1 MNNALKAEI
10 GQRIKAEREQ
20 RRVSQEKLAE
30 ALGWNHHQIV
40 GQVEKGE
47 REVKAWE
54 LYEIAQF
61 LHVELD
67 VLLGQKKSNQHPY
80 VLWRQKPTQDE
91 KLLEAKFINQCD
103 NYFWIEQLVSESN
116 ESSIFVSEELP
127 KIRIDLQHFTSEQA
141 YQLAEIARQT
151 IGLGS
156 FPANHLVNMLQSR
169 YGVKFIVD
177 DEIESPAACS
187 RSSKGCS
194 ILING
199 KNTEVRQYF
208 SIAHELFHLMTWDE
222 ELLKSVESCS
232 RLHELNERLANAFA
246 AGLLIPKENLQIEL
260 MHICPGRGVDI
271 PDVVALAEQF
281 QVSQEAML
289 YRLLNAGL
297 ISEAQVNKV
306 KNLIPQQ
313 HPPKTSRQAISKI
326 LKSKYVRLVYLAY
339 EHMKISR
346 TKAAKLLN
354 TDLSELPDLFN
365 EYGFVEVNAY

>member
-1 MNNALKAEI
+1 MKAEI
-10 GQRIKAEREQ
+10 GQRIKTERE
-20 RRVSQEKLAE
+20 RRKVSQEKLAE

-40 GQVEKGE
+40 GQIEKGE

-61 LHVELD
+61 LHVELA
-67 VLLGQKKSNQHPY
+67 VLLGQQEPNQHPY
-80 VLWRQKPTQDE
+80 VLWRQKPTHDE

-103 NYFWIEQLVSESN
+103 NYSWIEQLISKSN

-127 KIRIDLQHFTSEQA
+127 KVRIDLQQFTSEQA
-141 YQLAEIARQT
+141 YQLAENARQT
-151 IGLGS
+151 MGLGD
-156 FPANHLVNMLQSR
+156 FPASHLVNILQSR
-169 YGVKFIVD
+169 YGVRFIVD
-177 DEIESPAACS
+177 DEIEPSAACS
-187 RSSKGCS
+187 RSSKGCY

-199 KNTEVRQYF
+199 KNAEVRQYF

-222 ELLKSVESCS
+222 ELLKSVESS
-232 RLHELNERLANAFA
+232 SHLHEKNERLANAFA
-246 AGLLIPKENLQIEL
+246 AGLLIPKENLQTEL
-260 MHICPGRGVDI
+260 MHICPGRNVDI

-297 ISEAQVNKV
+297 TKEAQVNKM
-306 KNLIPQQ
+306 KTLIP
-313 HPPKTSRQAISKI
+313 HISLPKTSRQAISKI

-346 TKAAKLLN
+346 AKAAKLLN
-354 TDLSELPDLFN
+354 TDLSELSDLFN
-365 EYGFVEVNAY
+365 EYGFVEVNTT